1 MSAETPRAWGAP
13 LARLDQLWTTLE
25 ERLAVVVIL
34 TEIFALVAWVSL
46 KALAS
51 SSTAEGNVI
60 GLIFRAVVSAIV
72 LGVLAHLATRPMP
85 GAPPSAKNPIAVSI
99 AVVVGLFAGRLW
111 VGVGEAWCANL
122 IEWVQTSSTFALIG
136 GPRGFVTR
144 LTLWLALLGASLAAS
159 RGKHI
164 NIDIATRYF
173 PPIAAKPVAIL
184 GWLAAAMVCF
194 AAAWGFT
201 DSIAVTKFRAPAFRE
216 CPSTEPSTVGTTGAA
231 ICETP
236 ALERLGI
243 AWDGLRS
250 DFFLLRRQ
258 LALDTR
264 SFPRVLVGDRYDD
277 YLTATEWNAWVNDGG
292 WTDYF
297 AKDAVATILLPTDDP
312 SQKKMP
318 AIVEPG
324 TGEGR
329 DLLIRD
335 LNFVLPFGLLIVGL
349 KFLLRILRALSGHVK
364 IDPNAAHD
372 DEEMK
377 HAHDHDRDVEAA
389 EADVLG
395 QPAPEGSKA

>member
-1 MSAETPRAWGAP
+1 MSAESPRAWGAP
-13 LARLDQLWTTLE
+13 LARLDQLWTLLE
-25 ERLAVVVIL
+25 ERLAVAVIL

-51 SSTAEGNVI
+51 SSTADGNVI
-60 GLIFRAVVSAIV
+60 GLIFRSTVTAIV
-72 LGVLAHLATRPMP
+72 LGTITHLVTRPKP
-85 GAPPSAKNPIAVSI
+85 GATPSNTNPIAVSI
-99 AVVVGLFAGRLW
+99 AVIVGLFAGRLW
-111 VGVGEAWCANL
+111 LGVGEVWCANL

-173 PPIAAKPVAIL
+173 PQAAAKPVAIL
-184 GWLAAAMVCF
+184 GWAAAAMVCF

-216 CPSTEPSTVGTTGAA
+216 CPAGQTGPGGST

-236 ALERLGI
+236 EMERLGI
-243 AWDGLRS
+243 AWEGVKS
-250 DFFLLRRQ
+250 DLFLLRRQ
-258 LALDTR
+258 LELDARTL
-264 SFPRVLVGDRYDD
+264 PRVLAGGRYDD
-277 YLTATEWNAWVNDGG
+277 YLTANEWNAWVDAGG

-297 AKDAVATILLPTDDP
+297 PKDAVATLMMPTDDP
-312 SQKKMP
+312 NLKKMP
-318 AIVEPG
+318 VIVEPG

-372 DEEMK
+372 DEDMK

-389 EADVLG
+389 EADVVA
-395 QPAPEGSKA
+395 QPEGSKA